1 MRILFLLF
9 IIFSGILLSITSC
22 DIINP
27 EEPIPAFLFIP
38 EFSLITDEIT
48 EGTNSQKITEV
59 HIFVANEF
67 LGIFTLPATIPVLEE
82 GLNEVQIFPAIRA
95 NGLGDITD
103 IYPFYIPYEAEL
115 EFIPAIIDTIFPVTE
130 YQETAKFF
138 FEAQESFE
146 DGTLAFSE
154 DLDGNPETTI
164 EITNQVVFE
173 GNGSGLIQLEQDDD
187 QIELGSNFI
196 TEMPNIDAITTYLEL
211 DYMTEITFLVGV
223 LGFDSQGRII
233 SSAIDKGVNPID
245 DWNKIYFDF
254 TDEMIQLIQLG
265 NQLAGYRF
273 VIIADLFNGDPEQAN
288 IYLDNIKLVQ
298 FR

>member
-1 MRILFLLF
+1 MRILFLLSV
-9 IIFSGILLSITSC
+9 ILSGFLLSITSC

-38 EFSLITDEIT
+38 EFTLNTVEAT

-82 GLNEVQIFPAIRA
+82 GIQEVQIFPAVRS

-103 IYPFYIPYEAEL
+103 IYPFYTSYEANL
-115 EFIPAIIDTIFPVTE
+115 DFIPANVDTIFPVTQ
-130 YQETAKFF
+130 YQERSKFF
-138 FEAQESFE
+138 FEPQENFE
-146 DGTLAFSE
+146 DGTLAFAE
-154 DLDGNPETTI
+154 DIDGNPETTI
-164 EITNQVVFE
+164 ELTNQVVFE
-173 GNGSGLIQLEQDDD
+173 GNGSGLIQLERDDP
-187 QIELGSNFI
+187 QIELGSNLI
-196 TEMPNIDAITTYLEL
+196 TELPNIDAITTYLEL
-211 DYMTEITFLVGV
+211 DYMNEVSFLVGI

-233 SSAIDKGVNPID
+233 FSLIDKGVNPKD
-245 DWNKIYFDF
+245 EWNKIYFDF
-254 TDEMIQLIQLG
+254 TDEMIQLLELG
-265 NQLAGYRF
+265 NQLAGYRL
-273 VIIADLFNGDPEQAN
+273 VIIADLFAGDPEQAN

>member
-1 MRILFLLF
+1 MRILFLLSV
-9 IIFSGILLSITSC
+9 ILGGILLSITSC

-38 EFSLITDEIT
+38 EFTLNTEEAT

-82 GLNEVQIFPAIRA
+82 GLQEVQVFPAIRS

-103 IYPFYIPYEAEL
+103 IYPFYTPYQAEL
-115 EFIPAIIDTIFPVTE
+115 EFIPANVDTIFPVTE

-138 FEAQESFE
+138 FEPQESFE
-146 DGTLAFSE
+146 DGTLAFAE

-164 EITNQVVFE
+164 ELTNQVVFE
-173 GNGSGLIQLEQDDD
+173 GSGSGLIQLEQDDD
-187 QIELGSNFI
+187 QIELGSNLI
-196 TEMPNIDAITTYLEL
+196 TEMPNINAITTYLEL

-223 LGFDSQGRII
+223 IGFDSQGRII
-233 SSAIDKGVNPID
+233 SSAIDKGVNPKD
-245 DWNKIYFDF
+245 DWNKIYFNF
-254 TDEMIQLIQLG
+254 TDEMIQLLELG
-265 NQLAGYRF
+265 NQLVGYRF
-273 VIIADLFNGDPEQAN
+273 VIIADLFAGDAEQAN